1 MENLGRIEQYKNGE
15 FLMRS
20 KWMAVIG
27 IILMFAC
34 LSGAWAQD
42 AGLKAK
48 VDMFYDQINSCFKT
62 KNAEGFASLMARDF
76 TGIPS
81 GQNRE
86 AFASY
91 IKTAFSSS
99 DLFQANYAPLE
110 ITQSGSFIKVLR
122 DERIL
127 VKPADGD
134 WKEVS
139 NKQVIDYLLL
149 EGSNLKLARSV
160 DIDKA
165 RLGLVSGQRYK
176 DEQALFSLSA
186 PEGWEIIPG
195 LHPTMKGMVLVL
207 APDRSS
213 MAMIGNLKTP
223 GNTPQQ
229 AAEGD
234 EQLAKVLSKD
244 SVYELYKSGPI
255 NMGAYQGFETESRF
269 AIPST
274 QDRHRRR
281 VYFKAHGSLYVIV
294 FDAIPFSQWDRVKG
308 SFQQILDSIK
318 VED

>member
-1 MENLGRIEQYKNGE
+1 M
-15 FLMRS
+15 S
-20 KWMAVIG
+20 
-27 IILMFAC
+27 AC

-48 VDMFYDQINSCFKT
+48 VESFYDQINSCFKT
-62 KNAEGFASLMARDF
+62 KNAEGFVSLMTSDF

-81 GQNRE
+81 GQSRE
-86 AFASY
+86 AVGNY

-99 DLFQANYAPLE
+99 DTFQSNYAPLE
-110 ITQSGSFIKVLR
+110 ITQSGGFIKVLR

-127 VKPADGD
+127 VKPENGD

-139 NKQVIDYLLL
+139 NKQVMDYLLP
-149 EGSNLKLARSV
+149 EGSNLKLARSA

-165 RLGLVSGQRYK
+165 RLSYVNGQRYK
-176 DEQALFSLSA
+176 DEQGSFSLSA
-186 PEGWEIIPG
+186 PAGWDIIPG
-195 LHPTMKGMVLVL
+195 VHPTMKGTVLVL
-207 APDRSS
+207 APDQSS
-213 MAMIGNLKTP
+213 MALMGYLKTP
-223 GNTPQQ
+223 GITAQQ
-229 AAEGD
+229 AVEGD

-255 NMGAYQGFETESRF
+255 NLGAYEGFETESRF
-269 AIPST
+269 TIPST

-281 VYFKAHGSLYVIV
+281 VYFKAHGSLYVII
-294 FDAIPFSQWDRVKG
+294 FDAIPFSQWDSVRG